1 MPFAVHDERHAAV
14 RTVDRRGALA
24 AEHRGREAAAVQQ
37 HERLLAERDPL
48 ADRIAQ
54 PAAEDHVRAVR
65 RVLLAYVHYGDGGE
79 RTIEDAAL
87 EDHAV
92 VLAGDRVVVA
102 LHRRRRRAEDDE
114 RTGAPAADDRDV
126 APVVAR
132 NLLLLVRRVVLLVD
146 DDEADALERRK
157 DGRARADDDVDV
169 AAADALPLIVALA
182 VAEAAVLNG
191 DAVAERRA
199 EERRRLRRE
208 RDLRDQHQDAASGIA
223 DGRRE

>member
-1 MPFAVHDERHAAV
+1 
-14 RTVDRRGALA
+14 
-24 AEHRGREAAAVQQ
+24 
-37 HERLLAERDPL
+37 
-48 ADRIAQ
+48 
-54 PAAEDHVRAVR
+54 
-65 RVLLAYVHYGDGGE
+65 
-79 RTIEDAAL
+79 
-87 EDHAV
+87 
-92 VLAGDRVVVA
+92 
-102 LHRRRRRAEDDE
+102 RAEDDE

-199 EERRRLRRE
+199 EERGRRRRE

-223 DGRRE
+223 DGSRETNVDLGLAAAGDAVQQRDAELAGLGQLAKPIERRLLLAGEGSEW